1 MTFSERAKPLKEK
14 SNLTLNEISMACNI
28 SESMVSRYI
37 NGQIVPPEDIAR
49 KMLELL
55 GGAVSAD
62 EESEDMQAALTMIRE
77 IYEARISDMR
87 NTVTDL
93 KEQIRVEKREK
104 WIFFILLS
112 LTVFFI
118 FALFYVDLNN
128 GNVGWFR
135 H

>member
-14 SNLTLNEISMACNI
+14 SKLTLNEISMACNI